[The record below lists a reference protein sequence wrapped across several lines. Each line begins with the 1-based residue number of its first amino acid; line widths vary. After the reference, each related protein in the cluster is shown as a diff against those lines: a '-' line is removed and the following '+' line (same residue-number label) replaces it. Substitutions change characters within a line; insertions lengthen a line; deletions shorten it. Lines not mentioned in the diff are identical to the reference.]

1 MSSPQRPAP
10 SDPTVDPALPTI
22 EPRLL
27 ELDGRAY
34 KDRSL
39 PAAAQ
44 RAAYYRARAARSL
57 SSLGRVAPAGQA
69 LVAADAVGIGNHY
82 ADFANFGTSAD
93 WTPEYGTQ
101 EAGGEGW
108 IMHSQ
113 GDTSSRMVFNYPV
126 NDGSSPHTMVR
137 VWMRGALG
145 HSSRWCADRAAL
157 RHLVRLQTR
166 TYDVRA
172 AWLRRPVAG
181 QPKAADQ
188 PAGAGVEFHRPGG
201 RAGRGARPGGRL
213 PAGYADRGG
222 RCRQDPARAAGRGWS
237 R

>member
-108 IMHSQ
+108 IMRSQ
-113 GDTSSRMVFNYPV
+113 GDTSSRMVFNYPI
-126 NDGSSPHTMVR
+126 NDGSSPHTVVR
-137 VWMRGALG
+137 VWMRGAPANGKNSYATLIEPFG
-145 HSSRWCADRAAL
+145 AD
-157 RHLVRLQTR
+157 HQGTGVFYDEIDIVEYYGQTSNQR
-166 TYDVRA
+166 SEFTVYKPGTAPDGG
-172 AWLRRPVAG
+172 PVG
-181 QPKAADQ
+181 SFVWPT
-188 PAGAGVEFHRPGG
+188 PTP
-201 RAGRGARPGGRL
+201 
-213 PAGYADRGG
+213 
-222 RCRQDPARAAGRGWS
+222 S
-237 R
+237 